1 MSPMSPWIA
10 NARLVVKILL
20 GRLQIQKLQ
29 IDTSHTSHTPHTS
42 HSTSYTELDS
52 LDTVVLDKVFVGF
65 RWILWVTTT
74 ETLSQLCAN
83 QTWLNTHPTF
93 KNRHGA
99 LGCVTHVT
107 HVWWTDGPKVELQT
121 SKMLKILTTH
131 QTGSVWRSE
140 LVDTLT
146 VVTRWLRL
154 WRIAPWQ
161 IAALSFFLP
170 SIVAEGFATDLHS
183 KLTKLVQSW
192 LFLGHLR
199 VNITHWDLLTSE
211 LDGRTKDSM
220 SHINFYSL
228 LVALLAPLLQMV
240 Q

>member
-1 MSPMSPWIA
+1 MFNFENSKKTTVPFEERLGHWNGAMSPMSLWIA
-10 NARLVVKILL
+10 DARLVVKILL

-74 ETLSQLCAN
+74 ETLSHLCAN

-121 SKMLKILTTH
+121 
-131 QTGSVWRSE
+131 
-140 LVDTLT
+140 
-146 VVTRWLRL
+146 
-154 WRIAPWQ
+154 
-161 IAALSFFLP
+161 
-170 SIVAEGFATDLHS
+170 
-183 KLTKLVQSW
+183 QSW
-192 LFLGHLR
+192 LSSYR
-199 VNITHWDLLTSE
+199 ADC
-211 LDGRTKDSM
+211 
-220 SHINFYSL
+220 SL
-228 LVALLAPLLQMV
+228 AIFG
-240 Q
+240 